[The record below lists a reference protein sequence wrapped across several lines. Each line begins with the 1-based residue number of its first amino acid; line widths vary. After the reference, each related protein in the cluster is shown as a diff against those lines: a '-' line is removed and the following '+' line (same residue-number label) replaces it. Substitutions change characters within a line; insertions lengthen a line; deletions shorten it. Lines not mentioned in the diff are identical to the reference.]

1 MNYFF
6 IKKTMKL
13 TKYLTFVLLTVIFIS
28 GCTSVKKALTGGKEE
43 NTDEFLIKKKSPL
56 ILPPNFNDLP
66 EPQQVNN
73 EIQEE
78 NKNIDLSSV
87 LSSSKN
93 EKKKVKEKNNSLEK
107 SISNILNN
115 N

>member
-1 MNYFF
+1 
-6 IKKTMKL
+6 MKL
-13 TKYLTFVLLTVIFIS
+13 TKYLTFILLTVIFIS

-78 NKNIDLSSV
+78 NKYKL
-87 LSSSKN
+87 
-93 EKKKVKEKNNSLEK
+93 KKIQKTLNLKQRQKVRTEPNQRLKQ
-107 SISNILNN
+107 
-115 N
+115 